1 MCGSVG
7 SDRSSATACQFCL
20 HASPSDSGGRMRQR
34 VPERRRWAHAAAG
47 APVAAAGVGGCA
59 RQGNSQRWEH
69 KAGEASGRRGKE
81 DKEERDEWKKRK

>member
-1 MCGSVG
+1 
-7 SDRSSATACQFCL
+7 
-20 HASPSDSGGRMRQR
+20 
-34 VPERRRWAHAAAG
+34 
-47 APVAAAGVGGCA
+47 VAAAGVGGCA